1 MQPWVFRCIEP
12 LSDRRLAVAF
22 LVGIS
27 SGFPWVLHGS
37 VLTLW
42 MQAEGLSRSAIGY
55 IGVVASIY
63 AFNWIWAPLIDQ
75 LRIPLLHRIFGQ
87 YRSWILF
94 CQGALVLLTWLISS
108 VNPVDSLLLVGL
120 YALGIS
126 AVSATQDI
134 AIDAYRVKLFSR
146 DEMDEKIPYASA
158 LAGAGWQTGFT
169 FLGGTLALLLGG
181 EFFGFSWPE
190 VYRLLIVFLLALMLV
205 VVFAPTPREELQERE
220 PQQGGAAGVARVAAE
235 TVGAPQE
242 RTPPQGGAAAVQGQP
257 GPPLQWL
264 RKTVIE
270 PFGEFFQRCGLPLA
284 VGILLFL
291 FSFRLG
297 EAMLGRMSL
306 VFYVELGFSNDEIA
320 LYRNFLGGGAT
331 IVFSL
336 IGAFI
341 NTRFGIVR
349 GMLVG
354 GIAMAASNLLYA
366 AMAAVGPAPW
376 LFLVTLLIDNFTTA
390 FATVC
395 AISFISYFASRT
407 YTGTQF
413 ALMTSISNFGR
424 TTLAAGSGAIVD
436 ALGGDWALFFIL
448 TAIMVTPALLILLW
462 LARQLESHQTSRT
475 A

>member
-1 MQPWVFRCIEP
+1 MQPRAVHFVQS
-12 LSDRRLAVAF
+12 LSDRRLLVAF
-22 LVGIS
+22 LIGIS

-55 IGVVASIY
+55 IGVVTTIY

-75 LRIPLLHRIFGQ
+75 ARIPLLHRAFGQ
-87 YRSWILF
+87 YRAWILL
-94 CQGALVLLTWLISS
+94 CQALLILFMWLISGTDPAG
-108 VNPVDSLLLVGL
+108 NLLLVGL

-126 AVSATQDI
+126 AVSATQDV
-134 AIDAYRVKLFSR
+134 AIDAYRVKLFAR
-146 DEMDEKIPYASA
+146 EEMDEKIPWASA

-169 FLGGTLALLLGG
+169 FLGGSLALFLGG
-181 EFFGFSWPE
+181 ETLGFAWPD
-190 VYRLLIVFLLALMLV
+190 VYRLLTLFMLALMLIV
-205 VVFAPTPREELQERE
+205 VLAPPTWEEEQ
-220 PQQGGAAGVARVAAE
+220 
-235 TVGAPQE
+235 
-242 RTPPQGGAAAVQGQP
+242 GAAAAREQSQQRAGLRQSNW
-257 GPPLQWL
+257 LQE
-264 RKTVIE
+264 TVID
-270 PFGEFFQRCGLPLA
+270 PFAEFFQRCGLKLA
-284 VGILLFL
+284 IGILLFL

-306 VFYVELGFSNDEIA
+306 VFYVELGFSNDQIA
-320 LYRNFLGGGAT
+320 LYRNLLGGGAT
-331 IVFSL
+331 IAFSL

-366 AMAAVGPAPW
+366 AMSQTGPEPW
-376 LFLVTLLIDNFTTA
+376 LFVLTLIVDNFTTA

-436 ALGGDWALFFIL
+436 GLGGNWALFFVL
-448 TAIMVTPALLILLW
+448 TALMVIPALLILLW
-462 LARQLESHQTSRT
+462 MSKLLEGHRSGQDSS
-475 A
+475 AQA

>member
-1 MQPWVFRCIEP
+1 MQPRAVHFVES
-12 LSDRRLAVAF
+12 LSDRRMAVAF
-22 LVGIS
+22 LIGIS

-42 MQAEGLSRSAIGY
+42 MQSEGLSRSAIGY
-55 IGVVASIY
+55 IGVVATIYSI
-63 AFNWIWAPLIDQ
+63 NWVWAPLVDQ
-75 LRIPLLHRIFGQ
+75 FRIPLLHRMFGQ
-87 YRSWILF
+87 YRSWILL
-94 CQGALVLLTWLISS
+94 CQALLILLMWLISS
-108 VNPVDSLLLVGL
+108 ANPADSLLLVGL

-126 AVSATQDI
+126 SISATQDV

-146 DEMDEKIPYASA
+146 SEMDEKIPYASA

-181 EFFGFSWPE
+181 ETFGFSWPE
-190 VYRLLIVFLLALMLV
+190 VYRLLTLFMLALMLIV
-205 VVFAPTPREELQERE
+205 VLSPPPCADDDDPRAQA
-220 PQQGGAAGVARVAAE
+220 GAAQSGSAAR
-235 TVGAPQE
+235 QY
-242 RTPPQGGAAAVQGQP
+242 R
-257 GPPLQWL
+257 WL
-264 RKTVIE
+264 RETLID
-270 PFGEFFQRCGLPLA
+270 PFGEFFQRCGLQLA

-306 VFYVELGFSNDEIA
+306 IFYVELGFSNDEIA
-320 LYRNFLGGGAT
+320 LYRNFLGGGMT

-366 AMAAVGPAPW
+366 VMAEVGPAPW
-376 LFLVTLLIDNFTTA
+376 LFVVTLLVDNFTAA

-395 AISFISYFASRT
+395 AVSFISYFASRT

-436 ALGGDWALFFIL
+436 GLGGNWALFFVL
-448 TAIMVTPALLILLW
+448 TTLMVIPALIILFW
-462 LARQLESHQTSRT
+462 LSKLLENHRT
-475 A
+475 AETGTGESPSA

>member
-1 MQPWVFRCIEP
+1 MQPRTAQFFQS
-12 LSDRRLAVAF
+12 LADRRLLAAF
-22 LVGIS
+22 LIGIS

-55 IGVVASIY
+55 IGVVTTIY

-75 LRIPLLHRIFGQ
+75 FRIPLLGRAFGQ
-87 YRSWILF
+87 YRAWILL
-94 CQGALVLLTWLISS
+94 CQGLLIVLMWLISGTDPAG
-108 VNPVDSLLLVGL
+108 NLLLVGL

-126 AVSATQDI
+126 SVSATQDV
-134 AIDAYRVKLFSR
+134 AIDAYRVKLFAR
-146 DEMDEKIPYASA
+146 EEMDEKIPWASA

-169 FLGGTLALLLGG
+169 FLGGTLALFLGG
-181 EFFGFSWPE
+181 ETLGFAWPD
-190 VYRLLIVFLLALMLV
+190 VYRLLTLFMLALMLI
-205 VVFAPTPREELQERE
+205 VVFAPPTWEER
-220 PQQGGAAGVARVAAE
+220 GAGAAPDITRQRGE
-235 TVGAPQE
+235 
-242 RTPPQGGAAAVQGQP
+242 P
-257 GPPLQWL
+257 GRSGWL
-264 RKTVIE
+264 RESVID
-270 PFGEFFQRCGLPLA
+270 PFAEFFQRCGPQLA

-306 VFYVELGFSNDEIA
+306 VFYVELGFSNDQIA
-320 LYRNFLGGGAT
+320 LYRNLLGGGAT

-349 GMLVG
+349 GMVVG

-366 AMAAVGPAPW
+366 AMAGVGPEPW
-376 LFLVTLLIDNFTTA
+376 LFVLTLIVDNFTTA

-436 ALGGDWALFFIL
+436 GLGGNWALFFAL
-448 TAIMVTPALLILLW
+448 TALMVIPALLILLW
-462 LARQLESHQTSRT
+462 MSKRLEGHSAGGEVQ

>member
-1 MQPWVFRCIEP
+1 MQPRAVDFVKS

-22 LVGIS
+22 LIGIS

-55 IGVVASIY
+55 IGVVATIY
-63 AFNWIWAPLIDQ
+63 AVNWVWAPLVDKF
-75 LRIPLLHRIFGQ
+75 RIPLLHRLFGQ
-87 YRSWILF
+87 YRSWILL
-94 CQGALVLLTWLISS
+94 CQALLILLMWLISGA
-108 VNPVDSLLLVGL
+108 NPADNLLLVGL
-120 YALGIS
+120 CALGIS
-126 AVSATQDI
+126 SVSATQDV
-134 AIDAYRVKLFSR
+134 AIDAYRVKLFKR
-146 DEMDEKIPYASA
+146 GEMDEKIPYASA

-181 EFFGFSWPE
+181 ETFGFGWPE
-190 VYRLLIVFLLALMLV
+190 VYRLLTLFMLALMLV
-205 VVFAPTPREELQERE
+205 VVFSPPSVDDDES
-220 PQQGGAAGVARVAAE
+220 PAAE
-235 TVGAPQE
+235 T
-242 RTPPQGGAAAVQGQP
+242 GAAAP
-257 GPPLQWL
+257 GVSNARFRWL
-264 RKTVIE
+264 RETLID
-270 PFGEFFQRCGLPLA
+270 PFGEFFQRCGLQLA

-320 LYRNFLGGGAT
+320 LYRNFLGGGMT

-349 GMLVG
+349 GMLAG
-354 GIAMAASNLLYA
+354 GVAMASSNLLYA
-366 AMAAVGPAPW
+366 AMAEAGPAPW
-376 LFLVTLLIDNFTTA
+376 LFMLTLLVDNFTTA

-424 TTLAAGSGAIVD
+424 TTLAAGSGVIVD
-436 ALGGDWALFFIL
+436 GLGGNWALFFVL
-448 TAIMVTPALLILLW
+448 TTLMVIPALFILLW
-462 LARQLESHQTSRT
+462 MSKLLRDHQ
-475 A
+475 AAGQIE

>member
-1 MQPWVFRCIEP
+1 MQPRPVHFIKS
-12 LSDRRLAVAF
+12 LSDRRLAAAF
-22 LVGIS
+22 LIGIS

-55 IGVVASIY
+55 IGVVATIY
-63 AFNWIWAPLIDQ
+63 SVNWIWAPLVDR
-75 LRIPLLHRIFGQ
+75 LRIPLLHRMLGQ
-87 YRSWILF
+87 YRAWILF
-94 CQGALVLLTWLISS
+94 CQGLMVVLMWLISS
-108 VNPVDSLLLVGL
+108 VDPAQSLLLLGL
-120 YALGIS
+120 CALGIS
-126 AVSATQDI
+126 AVSATQDV
-134 AIDAYRVKLFSR
+134 AIDAYRVKLFAR
-146 DEMDEKIPYASA
+146 EEMDEKIPYASA
-158 LAGAGWQTGFT
+158 LASAGWQTGFT

-181 EFFGFSWPE
+181 ETLGFSWPE
-190 VYRLLIVFLLALMLV
+190 VYRLLILFMLALMLIV
-205 VVFAPTPREELQERE
+205 LWSPPPCSDENDLPPPPAPPPAAEAAQTNAPAAPTR
-220 PQQGGAAGVARVAAE
+220 
-235 TVGAPQE
+235 
-242 RTPPQGGAAAVQGQP
+242 
-257 GPPLQWL
+257 WL
-264 RKTVIE
+264 RETLID
-270 PFGEFFQRCGLPLA
+270 PFGEFFQRCGLQLA

-320 LYRNFLGGGAT
+320 VYRNFLGGGMT

-341 NTRFGIVR
+341 NTRFGIIR

-354 GIAMAASNLLYA
+354 GVAMAASNLLYA
-366 AMAAVGPAPW
+366 AMAAVGPLPW
-376 LFLVTLLIDNFTTA
+376 LFLLTLLIDNFTTA

-436 ALGGDWALFFIL
+436 GLGGNWALFFVL
-448 TAIMVTPALLILLW
+448 TTLMVIPSLFILLW
-462 LARQLESHQTSRT
+462 MAKLLRRSGAAQPAGGAIS
-475 A
+475 

>member
-1 MQPWVFRCIEP
+1 MQPRTAQFFQS
-12 LSDRRLAVAF
+12 LADRRLLAAF
-22 LVGIS
+22 LIGIS

-55 IGVVASIY
+55 IGVVTTIY

-75 LRIPLLHRIFGQ
+75 FRIPLLGRAFGQ
-87 YRSWILF
+87 YRAWILL
-94 CQGALVLLTWLISS
+94 CQGLLIVLMWLISGTDPAG
-108 VNPVDSLLLVGL
+108 NLLLVGL

-126 AVSATQDI
+126 SVSATQDV
-134 AIDAYRVKLFSR
+134 AIDAYRVKLFAR
-146 DEMDEKIPYASA
+146 EEMDGKIPWASA

-169 FLGGTLALLLGG
+169 FLGGTLALFLGG
-181 EFFGFSWPE
+181 ETLGFAWPD
-190 VYRLLIVFLLALMLV
+190 VYRLLTLFMLALMLI
-205 VVFAPTPREELQERE
+205 VVFAPPTWEEGRGTE
-220 PQQGGAAGVARVAAE
+220 AAPGITRQRGEARRS
-235 TVGAPQE
+235 G
-242 RTPPQGGAAAVQGQP
+242 
-257 GPPLQWL
+257 WL
-264 RKTVIE
+264 RESVID
-270 PFGEFFQRCGLPLA
+270 PFAEFFQRCGLQLA

-306 VFYVELGFSNDEIA
+306 VFYVELGFSNDQIA
-320 LYRNFLGGGAT
+320 LYRNLLGGGAT

-349 GMLVG
+349 GMVVG

-366 AMAAVGPAPW
+366 AMAGVGPEPW
-376 LFLVTLLIDNFTTA
+376 LFVLTLIVDNFTTA

-436 ALGGDWALFFIL
+436 GLGGNWALFFAL
-448 TAIMVTPALLILLW
+448 TALMVIPALLILLW
-462 LARQLESHQTSRT
+462 MSKRLEGHSAGGEVQ

>member
-1 MQPWVFRCIEP
+1 MQPRAVHFVQS
-12 LSDRRLAVAF
+12 LSDRRLLVAF
-22 LVGIS
+22 LIGIS

-55 IGVVASIY
+55 IGVVTTIY

-75 LRIPLLHRIFGQ
+75 ARIPLLHRAFGQ
-87 YRSWILF
+87 YRAWILL
-94 CQGALVLLTWLISS
+94 CQALLILFIWLISGTDPAG
-108 VNPVDSLLLVGL
+108 NLLLVGL

-126 AVSATQDI
+126 AVSATQDV

-146 DEMDEKIPYASA
+146 EEMDEKIPWASA

-169 FLGGTLALLLGG
+169 FLGGSLALFLGG
-181 EFFGFSWPE
+181 ETLGFAWPD
-190 VYRLLIVFLLALMLV
+190 VYRLLTLFMLALMLIV
-205 VVFAPTPREELQERE
+205 VLAPPTWEEGQGASAARE
-220 PQQGGAAGVARVAAE
+220 PSQQRAGLRQSDWLRE
-235 TVGAPQE
+235 TV
-242 RTPPQGGAAAVQGQP
+242 
-257 GPPLQWL
+257 
-264 RKTVIE
+264 ID
-270 PFGEFFQRCGLPLA
+270 PFAEFFQRCGLKLA

-306 VFYVELGFSNDEIA
+306 VFYVELGFSNDQIA
-320 LYRNFLGGGAT
+320 LYRNLLGGGAT
-331 IVFSL
+331 IAFSL

-354 GIAMAASNLLYA
+354 GIAMASSNLLYA
-366 AMAAVGPAPW
+366 AMSQVGPEPW
-376 LFLVTLLIDNFTTA
+376 LFVLTLIVDNFTTA

-436 ALGGDWALFFIL
+436 GLGGNWALFFIL
-448 TAIMVTPALLILLW
+448 TALMVIPALLILLW
-462 LARQLESHQTSRT
+462 MSKLLEAHRSGQDPS

>member
-1 MQPWVFRCIEP
+1 MQPRAVHFVQS
-12 LSDRRLAVAF
+12 LSDRRLLVAF
-22 LVGIS
+22 LIGIS

-55 IGVVASIY
+55 IGVVTTIY

-75 LRIPLLHRIFGQ
+75 ARIPLLHRAFGQ
-87 YRSWILF
+87 YRAWILL
-94 CQGALVLLTWLISS
+94 CQALLILFMWLISGTDPAG
-108 VNPVDSLLLVGL
+108 NLLLVGL

-126 AVSATQDI
+126 AVSATQDV
-134 AIDAYRVKLFSR
+134 AIDAYRVKLFAR
-146 DEMDEKIPYASA
+146 EEMDEKIPWASA

-169 FLGGTLALLLGG
+169 FLGGSLALFLGG
-181 EFFGFSWPE
+181 ETLGFAWPD
-190 VYRLLIVFLLALMLV
+190 VYRLLTLFMLALMLIV
-205 VVFAPTPREELQERE
+205 VLAPPTWEEGQGAVAAREQSQQRAGQRQSNWLQE
-220 PQQGGAAGVARVAAE
+220 
-235 TVGAPQE
+235 
-242 RTPPQGGAAAVQGQP
+242 
-257 GPPLQWL
+257 
-264 RKTVIE
+264 TVID
-270 PFGEFFQRCGLPLA
+270 PFAEFFQRCGLKLA
-284 VGILLFL
+284 IGILLFL

-306 VFYVELGFSNDEIA
+306 VFYVELGFSNDQIA
-320 LYRNFLGGGAT
+320 LYRNLLGGGAT
-331 IVFSL
+331 IAFSL

-366 AMAAVGPAPW
+366 AMSQTGPEPW
-376 LFLVTLLIDNFTTA
+376 LFVLTLIVDNFTTA

-436 ALGGDWALFFIL
+436 GLGGNWALFFVL
-448 TAIMVTPALLILLW
+448 TALMVIPALLILLW
-462 LARQLESHQTSRT
+462 MSKLLEGHRSGQDSQ
-475 A
+475 AQA

>member
-1 MQPWVFRCIEP
+1 MQPRTAQLFKS
-12 LSDRRLAVAF
+12 LADRRLLAAF
-22 LVGIS
+22 LIGIS

-55 IGVVASIY
+55 IGVVTTIY

-75 LRIPLLHRIFGQ
+75 FRIPLLGRAFGQ
-87 YRSWILF
+87 YRAWILL
-94 CQGALVLLTWLISS
+94 CQGLLIVLMWLISGTDPAG
-108 VNPVDSLLLVGL
+108 NLLLVGL

-126 AVSATQDI
+126 SVSATQDV
-134 AIDAYRVKLFSR
+134 AIDAYRVKLFAR
-146 DEMDEKIPYASA
+146 EEMDEKIPWASA

-169 FLGGTLALLLGG
+169 FLGGTLALFLGG
-181 EFFGFSWPE
+181 ETLGFAWPD
-190 VYRLLIVFLLALMLV
+190 VYRLLTLFMLALMLI
-205 VVFAPTPREELQERE
+205 VVFAPPTWEEGRGTE
-220 PQQGGAAGVARVAAE
+220 AAPGITRQRGEARRS
-235 TVGAPQE
+235 G
-242 RTPPQGGAAAVQGQP
+242 
-257 GPPLQWL
+257 WL
-264 RKTVIE
+264 RESVID
-270 PFGEFFQRCGLPLA
+270 PFAEFFQRCGLQLA

-306 VFYVELGFSNDEIA
+306 VFYVELGFSNDQIA
-320 LYRNFLGGGAT
+320 LYRNLLGGGAT

-336 IGAFI
+336 FGAFI

-349 GMLVG
+349 GMVVG

-366 AMAAVGPAPW
+366 AMAGVGPEPW
-376 LFLVTLLIDNFTTA
+376 LFVLTLIVDNFTTA

-436 ALGGDWALFFIL
+436 GLGGNWALFFAL
-448 TAIMVTPALLILLW
+448 TALMVIPALLILLW
-462 LARQLESHQTSRT
+462 MSKRLEGHSAGGEVQ

>member
-1 MQPWVFRCIEP
+1 MQPQAVHFVKS

-22 LVGIS
+22 LIGIS

-55 IGVVASIY
+55 IGVVATIYSI
-63 AFNWIWAPLIDQ
+63 NWVWAPLVDQ
-75 LRIPLLHRIFGQ
+75 FRIPLLHRMFGQ
-87 YRSWILF
+87 YRSW
-94 CQGALVLLTWLISS
+94 VLLCQALLILLMWLISGA
-108 VNPVDSLLLVGL
+108 NPADNLLLVGI

-126 AVSATQDI
+126 SVSATQDV
-134 AIDAYRVKLFSR
+134 AIDAYRVKLFRRS
-146 DEMDEKIPYASA
+146 EMDEKIPYASA

-181 EFFGFSWPE
+181 EMLGFSWPE
-190 VYRLLIVFLLALMLV
+190 VYRLLTLFMLALMLI
-205 VVFAPTPREELQERE
+205 VVFSPPPVDDDESLAAKADAMAP
-220 PQQGGAAGVARVAAE
+220 GASNGRY
-235 TVGAPQE
+235 
-242 RTPPQGGAAAVQGQP
+242 
-257 GPPLQWL
+257 QWL
-264 RKTVIE
+264 RETLID
-270 PFGEFFQRCGLPLA
+270 PFGEFFQRCGLQLA

-320 LYRNFLGGGAT
+320 LYRNFLGGGMT

-349 GMLVG
+349 GMMVG
-354 GIAMAASNLLYA
+354 GIAMASSNLLYA
-366 AMAAVGPAPW
+366 VMAEVGPAPW
-376 LFLVTLLIDNFTTA
+376 LFVVTLLVDNFTAA

-395 AISFISYFASRT
+395 AVSFISYFASRT

-436 ALGGDWALFFIL
+436 GLGGNWALFFVL
-448 TAIMVTPALLILLW
+448 TTLMVIPALLILVW
-462 LARQLESHQTSRT
+462 LSKMLENHRATET
-475 A
+475 GAPA

>member
-1 MQPWVFRCIEP
+1 MQPRAVHFVKS
-12 LSDRRLAVAF
+12 LADRRMAVAF
-22 LVGIS
+22 LIGIS

-55 IGVVASIY
+55 IGVVATIY
-63 AFNWIWAPLIDQ
+63 AINWVWAPLIDQ
-75 LRIPLLHRIFGQ
+75 FRIPLLHRLFGQ
-87 YRSWILF
+87 YRSWILL
-94 CQGALVLLTWLISS
+94 CQGLLILLMWLMGST
-108 VNPVDSLLLVGL
+108 NPADNLLLVGL

-126 AVSATQDI
+126 SVSATQDV
-134 AIDAYRVKLFSR
+134 AIDAYRVKLFRRS
-146 DEMDEKIPYASA
+146 EMDEKIPYASA

-181 EFFGFSWPE
+181 ETLGFDWPE
-190 VYRLLIVFLLALMLV
+190 VYRLLTLFVLALMLI
-205 VVFAPTPREELQERE
+205 VVFSPPPADDDGSSAQ
-220 PQQGGAAGVARVAAE
+220 AAAE
-235 TVGAPQE
+235 AGS
-242 RTPPQGGAAAVQGQP
+242 AASQFR
-257 GPPLQWL
+257 WL
-264 RKTVIE
+264 RETLID
-270 PFGEFFQRCGLPLA
+270 PFAEFFQRCGLQLA
-284 VGILLFL
+284 AGILLFL

-320 LYRNFLGGGAT
+320 LYRNFLGGGMT
-331 IVFSL
+331 IAFSL

-366 AMAAVGPAPW
+366 VMAEVGPVPW
-376 LFLVTLLIDNFTTA
+376 LFVFTLFVDNFTTA

-436 ALGGDWALFFIL
+436 GLGGNWALFFVL
-448 TAIMVTPALLILLW
+448 TTLMVIPALFILVW
-462 LARQLESHQTSRT
+462 LSKMLDNHRETRT
-475 A
+475 GATPP

>member
-1 MQPWVFRCIEP
+1 MQPRTAQFFQS
-12 LSDRRLAVAF
+12 LADRRLLAAF
-22 LVGIS
+22 LIGIS

-55 IGVVASIY
+55 IGVVTTIY

-75 LRIPLLHRIFGQ
+75 FRIPLLGRAFGQ
-87 YRSWILF
+87 YRAWILL
-94 CQGALVLLTWLISS
+94 CQGLLIVLMWLISGTDPAG
-108 VNPVDSLLLVGL
+108 NLLLVGL

-126 AVSATQDI
+126 SVSATQDV
-134 AIDAYRVKLFSR
+134 AIDAYRVKLFAR
-146 DEMDEKIPYASA
+146 EEMDGKIPWASA

-169 FLGGTLALLLGG
+169 FLGGTLALFLGG
-181 EFFGFSWPE
+181 ETLGFSWPD
-190 VYRLLIVFLLALMLV
+190 VYRLLTLFMLALMLI
-205 VVFAPTPREELQERE
+205 VVFAPPTWEEGR
-220 PQQGGAAGVARVAAE
+220 GAGAAPDITRQRGEARRS
-235 TVGAPQE
+235 G
-242 RTPPQGGAAAVQGQP
+242 
-257 GPPLQWL
+257 WL
-264 RKTVIE
+264 RESVID
-270 PFGEFFQRCGLPLA
+270 PFAEFFQRCGLQLA

-306 VFYVELGFSNDEIA
+306 VFYVELGFSNDQIA
-320 LYRNFLGGGAT
+320 LYRNLLGGGAT

-349 GMLVG
+349 GMVVG

-366 AMAAVGPAPW
+366 AMAGVGPEPW
-376 LFLVTLLIDNFTTA
+376 LFVLTLIVDNFTTA

-436 ALGGDWALFFIL
+436 GLGGNWALFFAL
-448 TAIMVTPALLILLW
+448 TALMVIPALLILLW
-462 LARQLESHQTSRT
+462 MSKRLEGHSAGGEVQ

>member
-1 MQPWVFRCIEP
+1 MQPQAVHFVKS

-22 LVGIS
+22 LIGIS

-55 IGVVASIY
+55 IGVVATIYSI
-63 AFNWIWAPLIDQ
+63 NWIWAPLVDQ
-75 LRIPLLHRIFGQ
+75 FRIPLLHRMFGQ
-87 YRSWILF
+87 YRSWILL
-94 CQGALVLLTWLISS
+94 CQALLILLMWLISGA
-108 VNPVDSLLLVGL
+108 NPADNLLLVGM

-126 AVSATQDI
+126 SVSATQDV
-134 AIDAYRVKLFSR
+134 AIDAYRVKLFRRS
-146 DEMDEKIPYASA
+146 EMDEKIPYASA

-181 EFFGFSWPE
+181 EMLGFSWPE
-190 VYRLLIVFLLALMLV
+190 VYRLLTLFMLALMLI
-205 VVFAPTPREELQERE
+205 VVFSPPPVEDDESL
-220 PQQGGAAGVARVAAE
+220 AAKADAMA
-235 TVGAPQE
+235 
-242 RTPPQGGAAAVQGQP
+242 P
-257 GPPLQWL
+257 GPSNARFQWL
-264 RKTVIE
+264 RETLID
-270 PFGEFFQRCGLPLA
+270 PFGEFFQRCGLQLA

-320 LYRNFLGGGAT
+320 LYRNFLGGGMT

-349 GMLVG
+349 GMMVG
-354 GIAMAASNLLYA
+354 GIAMASSNLLYA
-366 AMAAVGPAPW
+366 VMAEVGPAPW
-376 LFLVTLLIDNFTTA
+376 LFVVTLLVDNFTAA

-395 AISFISYFASRT
+395 AVSFISYFASRT

-436 ALGGDWALFFIL
+436 GLGGNWALFFVL
-448 TAIMVTPALLILLW
+448 TTLMVIPALLILVW
-462 LARQLESHQTSRT
+462 LSKMLENHRAAETG
-475 A
+475 APP

>member
-1 MQPWVFRCIEP
+1 MQPRAVHFVQS
-12 LSDRRLAVAF
+12 LSDRRLLVAF
-22 LVGIS
+22 LIGIS

-55 IGVVASIY
+55 IGVVTTIY

-75 LRIPLLHRIFGQ
+75 ARIPLLHRAFGQ
-87 YRSWILF
+87 YRAWILL
-94 CQGALVLLTWLISS
+94 CQALLILFIWLISGTDPAG
-108 VNPVDSLLLVGL
+108 NLLLVGL

-126 AVSATQDI
+126 AVSATQDV

-146 DEMDEKIPYASA
+146 EEMDEKIPWASA

-169 FLGGTLALLLGG
+169 FLGGSLALFLGG
-181 EFFGFSWPE
+181 ETLGFAWPD
-190 VYRLLIVFLLALMLV
+190 VYRLLTLFMLALMLIV
-205 VVFAPTPREELQERE
+205 VLAPPTWEEGQGASVARE
-220 PQQGGAAGVARVAAE
+220 PSQQRAGLRQSDWLRE
-235 TVGAPQE
+235 TV
-242 RTPPQGGAAAVQGQP
+242 VD
-257 GPPLQWL
+257 
-264 RKTVIE
+264 
-270 PFGEFFQRCGLPLA
+270 PFAEFFQRCGLKLA

-306 VFYVELGFSNDEIA
+306 VFYVELGFSNDQIA
-320 LYRNFLGGGAT
+320 LYRNLLGGGAT
-331 IVFSL
+331 IAFSL

-354 GIAMAASNLLYA
+354 GIAMASSNLLYA
-366 AMAAVGPAPW
+366 AMSQVGPEPW
-376 LFLVTLLIDNFTTA
+376 LFVLTLIVDNFTTA

-436 ALGGDWALFFIL
+436 GLGGNWALFFVL
-448 TAIMVTPALLILLW
+448 TALMVIPALLILLW
-462 LARQLESHQTSRT
+462 MSKLLEAHRSGQDPS